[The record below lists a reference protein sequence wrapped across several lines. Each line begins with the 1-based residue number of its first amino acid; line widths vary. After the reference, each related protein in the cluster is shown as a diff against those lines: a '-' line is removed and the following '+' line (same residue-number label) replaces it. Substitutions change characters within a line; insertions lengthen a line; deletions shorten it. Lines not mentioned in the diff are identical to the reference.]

1 MAHSH
6 EEIDQ
11 GSLPV
16 PIGTVSRLVRM
27 QAAANT
33 IHPDTEANVVA
44 QTEDVF
50 LNYVYQSYQ
59 NDVMRGNTEDAPA
72 LPELV
77 SFTTASITPAAEIGR
92 QLARLGDDIN
102 EKYADIFDQ
111 MISDL
116 NLGVD
121 GETEPYEAFA
131 NIGRRVFSSGINWG
145 RIMILLGFGYRIAIT
160 KLKTQITNFARFLAS
175 IVSFICRFV
184 ISERISK
191 WIADHGGW
199 RAALSYIPTVSSS
212 MFWLVSGLA
221 ALSVLAV
228 VSMHRYLH

>member
-1 MAHSH
+1 MAHSQ
-6 EEIDQ
+6 EESDQ
-11 GSLPV
+11 GTYPV
-16 PIGTVSRLVRM
+16 PLGTVTRLVRM
-27 QAAANT
+27 QATVNT
-33 IHPDTEANVVA
+33 IHPDTQANVEA

-59 NDVMRGNTEDAPA
+59 NDFMRGNTENTPA
-72 LPELV
+72 VPELV
-77 SFTTASITPAAEIGR
+77 SFATAPITPAAEIGR

-102 EKYADIFDQ
+102 EKYADVFDH

-116 NLGVD
+116 NLGED
-121 GETEPYEAFA
+121 GETDPYQAFA

-160 KLKTQITNFARFLAS
+160 KLKSQISNFARFLS
-175 IVSFICRFV
+175 RIVSFICRFV
-184 ISERISK
+184 ISEKISK
-191 WIADHGGW
+191 WIADNGGW
-199 RAALSYIPTVSSS
+199 RAALSYIPTLSST

-228 VSMHRYLH
+228 VSVHRYLH